1 MKRAVLVVAGLA
13 AVFAIAIAIYF
24 FQLTADVDVSEASP
38 VAKTLVVPPTDA
50 SVALP
55 VIVGAEES
63 SPATPA
69 AAAAVTTPTAAPP
82 AAAQAQVYRID
93 AAQSSATYKVSETF
107 LDDNTVAEAVGTTSA
122 IAGDIL
128 IDRANPGASQV
139 GEIVVDISQL
149 TSDSDRRDNAIR
161 RNWLESATYPLAT
174 FNNATISD
182 LPATLTEGA
191 PFSFKLTGAM
201 NIHATT
207 SPVTWDVTL
216 TLDGDTL
223 RGTATTTFKMS
234 AFNVEAPDIAGIVLV
249 EDDVLLT
256 LDLVANA
263 VK

>member
-1 MKRAVLVVAGLA
+1 MKRAVLVVAGLV
-13 AVFAIAIAIYF
+13 AVFAIAVAIYF
-24 FQLTADVDVSEASP
+24 FQLTADVDVSDASP

-55 VIVGAEES
+55 VIVGDDAS
-63 SPATPA
+63 SAATPA
-69 AAAAVTTPTAAPP
+69 AAAAATTPTVAAP
-82 AAAQAQVYRID
+82 AAAAQVYRID

-107 LDDNTVAEAVGTTSA
+107 LDDNTVGEAIGTTSA

-149 TSDSDRRDNAIR
+149 TSDSERRDNAIR
-161 RNWLESATYPLAT
+161 RNWLESAKYPLAT

-182 LPATLTEGA
+182 LPTTLSEGV

-201 NIHATT
+201 NLHDTT
-207 SPVTWDVTL
+207 SPLTWDVTL

-234 AFNVEAPDIAGIVLV
+234 AFNVEAPDIAGIVRA

>member
-13 AVFAIAIAIYF
+13 AIFAIAIAIYF

-55 VIVGAEES
+55 VIVGGDES

-69 AAAAVTTPTAAPP
+69 AAAAAP
-82 AAAQAQVYRID
+82 AAAQVYRID
-93 AAQSSATYKVSETF
+93 AGQSRATYKVSETF
-107 LDDNTVAEAVGTTSA
+107 LDDNTVGEAIGTTSA

-149 TSDSDRRDNAIR
+149 TSDSERRDNAIR

-182 LPATLTEGA
+182 LPATLSEGV
-191 PFSFKLTGAM
+191 PFSFKLAGAM
-201 NIHATT
+201 NLHDTT
-207 SPVTWDVTL
+207 SPLTWDVTL
-216 TLDGDTL
+216 TLDGATL

-234 AFNVEAPDIAGIVLV
+234 AFNVAAPDIAGIVRA

-263 VK
+263 VQ